1 MALSNL
7 LYISD
12 LTDRVNLDDLLAIQ
26 AVSIRNNARQNITGI
41 LFHINGNF
49 VQLLEGEEA
58 DIRELF
64 DTICEDPRHES
75 VRLLYVRPA
84 DERVFDEWHMAMLDL
99 ELHGEEQRR
108 DLKELVRIAE
118 SPPTQSNGHAKP
130 PRDVEILY
138 QVRELLLF
146 A

>member
-1 MALSNL
+1 MGLSQL
-7 LYISD
+7 LYVSD
-12 LTDRVNLDDLLAIQ
+12 LTDSVSLYDLLAIQ

-64 DTICEDPRHES
+64 DTICDDPRHET
-75 VRLLYVRPA
+75 VRLLYIRPA
-84 DERVFDEWHMAMLDL
+84 DERIFDEWHMAMLDL
-99 ELHGEEQRR
+99 ELHDEEVRR
-108 DLKELVRIAE
+108 DLKELIRIAG
-118 SPPTQSNGHAKP
+118 SPPTQSNGQADP

-138 QVRELLLF
+138 QFRELLLF